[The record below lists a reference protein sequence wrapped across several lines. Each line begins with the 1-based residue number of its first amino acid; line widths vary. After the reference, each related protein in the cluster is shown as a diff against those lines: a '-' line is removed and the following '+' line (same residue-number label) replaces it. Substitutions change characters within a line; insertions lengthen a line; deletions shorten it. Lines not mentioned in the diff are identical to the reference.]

1 MVQGRRVCRASY
13 RFGAQM
19 SVLYV
24 EVAVALPVIGT
35 YYYRVPSE
43 LRQKVAVG
51 RQVLVPFGRRR
62 LTGYILEIKKQLPAD
77 MDIAIRDIIQVS
89 TEECHFS
96 EPHLPFY
103 RWLSNYYLAPLGEV
117 IRSALPRGTSTST
130 RRIASISEAG
140 LVALRESS
148 LEGEQTAVLSL
159 LRENSAMTL
168 RQIRNRLPECN
179 AGRICRRLERK
190 GLILWEDQLQE
201 PRVKPRYLKMVRAS
215 QDLDLT
221 HLHEQELEARE
232 IEILTLLKEGPRLLK
247 DLKEQVANGYYWI
260 RKMAERGLL
269 TVGAEEVYR
278 NPMGAIAVE
287 SSPPQKLS
295 VDQQQ
300 AIQTILQPLKE
311 RRFASFLLHG
321 VTGSGKTEV
330 YLAATAEA
338 MSLGRQ
344 SLVLVPEIGL
354 TAQMEGL
361 FRQRFQS
368 RVAILHSGL
377 GSGERRD
384 EWIRVRRGEVDV
396 VVGARSAL
404 FAPIDRLGLIVVDE
418 EHDGSYKQARGL
430 RYHGRDAA
438 VMRAKMEGAVA
449 VMGSATPSLTSY
461 YSALQGK
468 FHLLS
473 LPQRIDSRSLPKVT
487 VIDMKH
493 QRQGDLISHPLRQA
507 LADTLSQGKQA
518 LLLINRRGY
527 ANFLLC
533 RGCGHVSQCRNC
545 AVSLTWHRIGEKL
558 QCHLCGLAMAVPSTC
573 PQCNGKTLKPFGF
586 GSQRIE
592 AEIKRLFPGA
602 RVNRMDSDTTR
613 RKQAHRKLL
622 NDLYRGRTD
631 ILVGTQM
638 IAKGH
643 DFPNVTLV
651 GVVSGD
657 IALQWPDF
665 RAAENTFQV
674 LTQVAGRAGRG
685 ESPGSVL
692 VQTYNPG
699 HYSIQFAKHHDYLGF
714 FKEEMNF
721 RQDLGYPPYRRLIL
735 FQLAGNVEERT
746 QEAAQLLA
754 AECLEICRKRSEFSQ
769 QLEILGP
776 VAAPLGKVKGK
787 YRWQLLLKSK
797 RVAPL
802 LDVGRQLV
810 NWGYG
815 EFKGFGVSLTA
826 DVDPISLI

>member
-1 MVQGRRVCRASY
+1 
-13 RFGAQM
+13 M
-19 SVLYV
+19 SALYV
-24 EVAVALPVIGT
+24 EVAVVLPVIGT
-35 YYYRVPSE
+35 YYYQVPPE
-43 LRQKVAVG
+43 LREKVAVG

-62 LTGYILEIKKQLPAD
+62 LTGYILGIKQQPPPGVD
-77 MDIAIRDIIQVS
+77 VAIRDVIQVS

-117 IRSALPRGTSTST
+117 IQFALPRGTSTST
-130 RRIASISEAG
+130 RRTASISEAG
-140 LVALRESS
+140 LLSLREST
-148 LEGEQTAVLSL
+148 LEAEETAVLSL
-159 LRENSAMTL
+159 LREHPAMTL
-168 RQIRNRLPECN
+168 RQIRSRLPEHN
-179 AGRICRRLERK
+179 AGRICRRLGRR
-190 GLILWEDQLQE
+190 GLILWEDQVQE
-201 PRVKPRYLKMVRAS
+201 PRIKPRYLKMVRAS
-215 QDLDLT
+215 QNLDLAN
-221 HLHEQELEARE
+221 LQEQELKAKE
-232 IEILTLLKEGPRLLK
+232 IEILALLKEGPLLLK
-247 DLKEQVANGYYWI
+247 DLKGQIENGYYWI
-260 RKMAERGLL
+260 RKMLDRGLVA
-269 TVGAEEVYR
+269 VGAEEVYR
-278 NPMGAIAVE
+278 DPMGAVAVE
-287 SSPPQKLS
+287 SSPPQNLS

-300 AIQTILQPLKE
+300 AIRTISQALKE
-311 RRFASFLLHG
+311 RSFASFLLHG

-330 YLAATAEA
+330 YLVAAAEA
-338 MSLGRQ
+338 MRLGQQ

-384 EWIRVRRGEVDV
+384 EWVRVRRGEVDV

-404 FAPIDRLGLIVVDE
+404 FAPLDRLGLIVVDE
-418 EHDGSYKQARGL
+418 EHDGSYKQERGL

-438 VMRAKMEGAVA
+438 VMRAKMEGAVV
-449 VMGSATPSLTSY
+449 VMGSATPALSSY
-461 YSALQGK
+461 HNAIQGK

-473 LPQRIDSRSLPKVT
+473 LPHRIDHRSLPKVT

-533 RGCGHVSQCRNC
+533 RHCGHVTHCRNC
-545 AVSLTWHRIGEKL
+545 AVSLTWHRTGEEL
-558 QCHLCGLAMAVPSTC
+558 RCHLCGLAMAVPPVC
-573 PQCNGKTLKPFGF
+573 PQCNGETLKPFGF
-586 GSQRIE
+586 GTQRVE
-592 AEIKRLFPGA
+592 AEVKSLLPEA
-602 RVNRMDSDTTR
+602 RVNRMDRDTTR
-613 RKQAHRKLL
+613 SKQSHRKLL
-622 NDLYRGRTD
+622 NDVRRGRTD

-643 DFPNVTLV
+643 DFPNIILV
-651 GVVSGD
+651 GVVSAD

-692 VQTYNPG
+692 VQTYSPG
-699 HYSIQFAKHHDYLGF
+699 HYSIQFAKNHDYLGF
-714 FKEEMNF
+714 FNEEMNF
-721 RQDLGYPPYRRLIL
+721 RQELAYPPCRRLIL

-754 AECLEICRKRSEFSQ
+754 AKCQEICRKQSELSPE
-769 QLEILGP
+769 LEILGP
-776 VAAPLGKVKGK
+776 VPAPLGKVKGK

-797 RVAPL
+797 KVAPL

-815 EFKGFGVSLTA
+815 EFKGLGVSLIA

>member
-1 MVQGRRVCRASY
+1 
-13 RFGAQM
+13 M

-62 LTGYILEIKKQLPAD
+62 LTGYILEIKQQLPAD
-77 MDIAIRDIIQVS
+77 VEVAIRDIIQVS
-89 TEECHFS
+89 TDECHFS

-103 RWLSNYYLAPLGEV
+103 RWLSNYYLAPMGEV

-130 RRIASISEAG
+130 RRIAGISEAG
-140 LVALRESS
+140 LVALRKSS
-148 LEGEQTAVLSL
+148 LEEEETAVLSL
-159 LRENSAMTL
+159 LREYPPMTL
-168 RQIRNRLPECN
+168 RQIRNRLPDCN
-179 AGRICRRLERK
+179 AGRICRRLERR
-190 GLILWEDQLQE
+190 GLIFWEDQLQE
-201 PRVKPRYLKMVRAS
+201 PKIKPRYLKMVKAT
-215 QDLDLT
+215 QDLDVT
-221 HLHEQELEARE
+221 NFHEQELEAKE
-232 IEILTLLKEGPRLLK
+232 LEILTLLKAGPRLLK
-247 DLKEQVANGYYWI
+247 DLKEQVENGYYWI

-278 NPMGAIAVE
+278 DPMGAIAAE
-287 SSPPQKLS
+287 SSPPEELS
-295 VDQQQ
+295 VDQLQ
-300 AIQTILQPLKE
+300 AIQTVCQALKE
-311 RRFASFLLHG
+311 RSFASFLLHG

-330 YLAATAEA
+330 YMGAAAEA
-338 MSLGRQ
+338 MRLGQR

-368 RVAILHSGL
+368 KVAILHSGL

-384 EWIRVRRGEVDV
+384 EWVRVRRGEVDV

-404 FAPIDRLGLIVVDE
+404 FAPLDRLGLIVVDE
-418 EHDGSYKQARGL
+418 EHDGSYKQERGL

-438 VMRAKMEGAVA
+438 VMRAKMERAV
-449 VMGSATPSLTSY
+449 VIMGSATPALSSY
-461 YSALQGK
+461 YNALQGK
-468 FHLLS
+468 FRLLS
-473 LPQRIDSRSLPKVT
+473 LPERIDSRPLPKVT
-487 VIDMKH
+487 IIDMRH
-493 QRQGDLISHPLRQA
+493 QRQGDLISQPLRQA
-507 LADTLSQGKQA
+507 LADTLTHGKQA

-533 RGCGHVSQCRNC
+533 RTCGHVSHCPNC
-545 AVSLTWHRIGEKL
+545 AVSLTWHRTGEEL
-558 QCHLCGLAMAVPSTC
+558 RCHLCGLAMAVPSTC
-573 PQCNGKTLKPFGF
+573 PQCEGKNLKPFGF
-586 GSQRIE
+586 GTQRIE
-592 AEIKRLFPGA
+592 AEVTRLLPGA
-602 RVNRMDSDTTR
+602 RVQRMDRDTTR
-613 RKQAHRKLL
+613 SKQAHRKIL
-622 NDLYRGRTD
+622 NDLHRGRTD

-643 DFPNVTLV
+643 DFPNITLV

-685 ESPGSVL
+685 ESPGNVL

-699 HYSIQFAKHHDYLGF
+699 HYSIEFAKNHDYLGF
-714 FKEEMNF
+714 FNEEMNF
-721 RQDLGYPPYRRLIL
+721 RHELGYPPYRRLIL

-754 AECLEICRKRSEFSQ
+754 AKCQAICRKQSELSRE
-769 QLEILGP
+769 LEILGP

-797 RVAPL
+797 KVVPL

>member
-1 MVQGRRVCRASY
+1 
-13 RFGAQM
+13 M
-19 SVLYV
+19 SALYV

-35 YYYRVPSE
+35 YYYQVPSG

-62 LTGYILEIKKQLPAD
+62 LTGYILGIKQQLPPGVD
-77 MDIAIRDIIQVS
+77 VAIRDILQVS
-89 TEECHFS
+89 AEECHFS
-96 EPHLPFY
+96 EARLPFY
-103 RWLSNYYLAPLGEV
+103 RWLSNYYLTPLGEV
-117 IRSALPRGTSTST
+117 IQSALPRGTSTRT
-130 RRIASISEAG
+130 RRTASIGEAG
-140 LVALRESS
+140 LLGLREST
-148 LEGEQTAVLSL
+148 LEEEETAVLSL
-159 LRENSAMTL
+159 LREHPAMTL
-168 RQIRNRLPECN
+168 RQIRNRLPEHD
-179 AGRICRRLERK
+179 AGRICRRLGRR
-190 GLILWEDQLQE
+190 GFILWEDQLQE

-215 QDLDLT
+215 QELDLT
-221 HLHEQELEARE
+221 NLQEQELKAKERE
-232 IEILTLLKEGPRLLK
+232 ILALLKEGPLLLK
-247 DLKEQVANGYYWI
+247 DLKGQIENGYYWI
-260 RKMAERGLL
+260 RKMVDRGL
-269 TVGAEEVYR
+269 VAVRAEEVYR
-278 NPMGAIAVE
+278 DPLGAVAVE
-287 SSPPQKLS
+287 SSPPQNLS

-300 AIQTILQPLKE
+300 AIQTICQPLKE
-311 RRFASFLLHG
+311 RSFASFLLHG

-330 YLAATAEA
+330 YLVAAAEA
-338 MSLGRQ
+338 MRLGRQ

-377 GSGERRD
+377 GRGERRD
-384 EWIRVRRGEVDV
+384 EWVRVRRGEVDV

-404 FAPIDRLGLIVVDE
+404 FAPLDRLGLVVVDE
-418 EHDGSYKQARGL
+418 EHDGSYKQERGL

-438 VMRAKMEGAVA
+438 VMRAKMEGAVV
-449 VMGSATPSLTSY
+449 VMGSATPALSSY
-461 YSALQGK
+461 HNALQGK

-473 LPQRIDSRSLPKVT
+473 LPHRIDHRSLPKVT

-493 QRQGDLISHPLRQA
+493 QRQGDIISYPLRQA

-533 RGCGHVSQCRNC
+533 RTCGHVTHCRNC
-545 AVSLTWHRIGEKL
+545 AVSLTWHRTGEEL
-558 QCHLCGLAMAVPSTC
+558 RCHLCGLAMAVPPVC
-573 PQCNGKTLKPFGF
+573 PQCDGETLKPFGF
-586 GSQRIE
+586 GTQRVE
-592 AEIKRLFPGA
+592 AEVKRLLPEA
-602 RVNRMDSDTTR
+602 RVNRMDRDTTR
-613 RKQAHRKLL
+613 SKQSHRKIL
-622 NDLYRGRTD
+622 NDLRRGRTD
-631 ILVGTQM
+631 VLVGTQM

-643 DFPNVTLV
+643 DFPNITLV
-651 GVVSGD
+651 GVVGAD

-699 HYSIQFAKHHDYLGF
+699 HYSIQFAKNHDYLGF
-714 FKEEMNF
+714 FNEEMHF
-721 RQDLGYPPYRRLIL
+721 RQELGYPPHRRLIL

-754 AECLEICRKRSEFSQ
+754 GKCREICRKRSELSQ
-769 QLEILGP
+769 VLEILGP

-797 RVAPL
+797 KVAPL

-815 EFKGFGVSLTA
+815 EFKRFGVSLTA

>member
-1 MVQGRRVCRASY
+1 
-13 RFGAQM
+13 M
-19 SVLYV
+19 SALYV

-35 YYYRVPSE
+35 YYYQVPSK
-43 LRQKVAVG
+43 LRERATVG
-51 RQVLVPFGRRR
+51 RQVLVPFGGRR
-62 LTGYILEIKKQLPAD
+62 LTGYIIGIKQQLPVGAD
-77 MDIAIRDIIQVS
+77 VAIRDVLQVS
-89 TEECHFS
+89 TEECHFR

-103 RWLSNYYLAPLGEV
+103 RWLSNYYLFPLGEV
-117 IRSALPRGTSTST
+117 IRSALPRGTSTTT
-130 RRIASISEAG
+130 RRAAFISEAG
-140 LVALRESS
+140 LLSLRESTV
-148 LEGEQTAVLSL
+148 EEEETAVLSF
-159 LRENSAMTL
+159 LREHPAMTL
-168 RQIRNRLPECN
+168 RQIRNRLPEYN
-179 AGRICRRLERK
+179 AGHICRRLGRR

-201 PRVKPRYLKMVRAS
+201 PRIKPRYLKMVRVS
-215 QDLDLT
+215 QDLDLAD
-221 HLHEQELEARE
+221 LQKQELKAKE
-232 IEILTLLKEGPRLLK
+232 IEILTLLKEGPLLLK
-247 DLKEQVANGYYWI
+247 DLKGEIENGYYWI
-260 RKMAERGLL
+260 RKMADRGLL
-269 TVGAEEVYR
+269 VVGPEEVYR
-278 NPMGAIAVE
+278 DPMGAVAVE
-287 SSPPQKLS
+287 SSPPQQLNH
-295 VDQQQ
+295 DQQQ
-300 AIQTILQPLKE
+300 AIKTICQPLKE
-311 RRFASFLLHG
+311 RNFASFLLHG

-330 YLAATAEA
+330 YLAAASET
-338 MSLGRQ
+338 MRLGQQ

-404 FAPIDRLGLIVVDE
+404 FAPIDRVGLIVVDE
-418 EHDGSYKQARGL
+418 EHDGSYKQERGL

-438 VMRAKMEGAVA
+438 VMRAKMEGAVI
-449 VMGSATPSLTSY
+449 VMGSATPSLSSY
-461 YSALQGK
+461 YNALQGK

-473 LPQRIDSRSLPKVT
+473 LPQRIDQRSLPQVT

-493 QRQGDLISHPLRQA
+493 QRQGDLISLPLRQA

-533 RGCGHVSQCRNC
+533 RNCGHVSHCRNC
-545 AVSLTWHRIGEKL
+545 DVSLTWHRTGEEL
-558 QCHLCGLAMAVPSTC
+558 RCHLCGLAMAVPPGC
-573 PQCNGKTLKPFGF
+573 PQCDGKTLKPFGF
-586 GSQRIE
+586 GTQRVE
-592 AEIKRLFPGA
+592 AEVKRLLPEA
-602 RVNRMDSDTTR
+602 RVNRMDRDTTR
-613 RKQAHRKLL
+613 SKQAHRKIL
-622 NDLYRGRTD
+622 NDLRRGRTD
-631 ILVGTQM
+631 VLVGTQM

-643 DFPNVTLV
+643 DFPNITLV
-651 GVVSGD
+651 GVVSAD

-699 HYSIQFAKHHDYLGF
+699 HYSIQFAKNHDYLGF
-714 FKEEMNF
+714 FNQEMIF
-721 RQDLGYPPYRRLIL
+721 RQELGYPPYRRLIL
-735 FQLAGNVEERT
+735 FQFAGNVEERT

-754 AECLEICRKRSEFSQ
+754 DKCREICRQQSELSRE
-769 QLEILGP
+769 LEILGP

-797 RVAPL
+797 KVVFL

-815 EFKGFGVSLTA
+815 ALKGFGVSMTA

>member
-1 MVQGRRVCRASY
+1 
-13 RFGAQM
+13 M
-19 SVLYV
+19 SALYV
-24 EVAVALPVIGT
+24 EVAVVLPVIGT
-35 YYYRVPSE
+35 YYYRVPSD
-43 LRQKVAVG
+43 LREKVTVG

-62 LTGYILEIKKQLPAD
+62 LTGYILGITQQLPEGVEV
-77 MDIAIRDIIQVS
+77 AIRDVLQVT
-89 TEECHFS
+89 TEELHFR
-96 EPHLPFY
+96 ERHLPFY

-117 IRSALPRGTSTST
+117 IRSALPIGTSSST
-130 RRIASISEAG
+130 RRQARISEAG
-140 LVALRESS
+140 LVALSESF
-148 LEGEQTAVLSL
+148 LEEEEIAVLAL
-159 LRENSAMTL
+159 LREHPAMTL
-168 RQIRNRLPECN
+168 KQIRNRLPEYET
-179 AGRICRRLERK
+179 GRICRRLGRR

-201 PRVKPRYLKMVRAS
+201 PRIKPKYLQTVRVS
-215 QDLDLT
+215 QDLNVATLD
-221 HLHEQELEARE
+221 EQELKAKELE
-232 IEILTLLKEGPRLLK
+232 VLTLLKTGPVLLK
-247 DLKEQVANGYYWI
+247 DLKEQVKNVSYWI
-260 RKMAERGLL
+260 RKMADRGLV
-269 TVGAEEVYR
+269 TVGPAEVYR
-278 NPMGAIAVE
+278 DPIGEVAVE
-287 SSPPQKLS
+287 SSPPQKYSL
-295 VDQQQ
+295 DQQR
-300 AIQTILQPLKE
+300 AILTICKALKE
-311 RRFASFLLHG
+311 RSFASFMLHG

-330 YLAATAEA
+330 YLAAAAEA
-338 MSLGRQ
+338 MRLGRQ

-354 TAQMEGL
+354 TAQIEGL

-384 EWIRVRRGEVDV
+384 EWVRVRRGEVDV

-404 FAPIDRLGLIVVDE
+404 FAPIERLGLIVVDE
-418 EHDGSYKQARGL
+418 EHDGSYKQERGL

-438 VMRAKMEGAVA
+438 VMRAKMEGAIV
-449 VMGSATPSLTSY
+449 VMGSATPSLSSY
-461 YSALQGK
+461 YNGLQGK
-468 FHLLS
+468 FYLLS
-473 LPQRIDSRSLPKVT
+473 LPQRIDCRSLPEIT

-493 QRQGDLISHPLRQA
+493 QKAGDLISHPLRQA

-533 RGCGHVSQCRNC
+533 RNCGHVIHCRNC
-545 AVSLTWHRIGEKL
+545 AVSLTWHRTGEKL
-558 QCHLCGLAMAVPSTC
+558 QCHLCGLAMAVPLVC
-573 PQCNGKTLKPFGF
+573 PQCDSETLKPFGF
-586 GSQRIE
+586 GTQRVE
-592 AEIKRLFPGA
+592 TEVKRLLPEA
-602 RVNRMDSDTTR
+602 RVNRMDRDTTR
-613 RKQAHRKLL
+613 SKEAHRKLL
-622 NDLYRGRTD
+622 NDLRRGRTD

-651 GVVSGD
+651 GVVSAD

-685 ESPGSVL
+685 ESPGRVL

-699 HYSIQFAKHHDYLGF
+699 HYSIEFAKNHDYLGF
-714 FKEEMNF
+714 FKEEMGF
-721 RQDLGYPPYRRLIL
+721 RQELGYPPYRRLIL
-735 FQLAGNVEERT
+735 FQCAGNVEERT
-746 QEAAQLLA
+746 REAAQLLA
-754 AECLEICRKRSEFSQ
+754 ARYQKVCRKRSELTQ
-769 QLEILGP
+769 DLEMLGP

-802 LDVGRQLV
+802 LDVGRQLI